1 MAFKESGKKGV
12 LMADKIK
19 LVLAVLLVIA
29 GLAGF
34 YLLKDSALIL
44 RIASVLAGLVLAAAV
59 IGTSAPG
66 KQFFAFAQEA
76 IVETKKVV
84 WPTRKETVQTT
95 GLVLVFVLVMAIFL
109 WIVDALLVWGVKLL
123 MGPGA

>member
-1 MAFKESGKKGV
+1 
-12 LMADKIK
+12 
-19 LVLAVLLVIA
+19 VLAVLLVIA

-44 RIASVLAGLVLAAAV
+44 RIASVLAGLVLAAV
-59 IGTSAPG
+59 VVWTTAPG

>member
-1 MAFKESGKKGV
+1 MAFIESGKKGV

-19 LVLAVLLVIA
+19 LVLAGLLVIA
-29 GLAGF
+29 GVAGF
-34 YLLKDSALIL
+34 YFLKDSALIL
-44 RIASVLAGLVLAAAV
+44 RIASVLAGLVLAALV
-59 IGTSAPG
+59 VWTSVPG

-76 IVETKKVV
+76 VVETKKVV

>member
-1 MAFKESGKKGV
+1 
-12 LMADKIK
+12 MADKIK

-29 GLAGF
+29 GVAGF
-34 YLLKDSALIL
+34 YYLRDKALIL
-44 RIASVLAGLVLAAAV
+44 RIGSVLAGLVLAAV
-59 IGTSAPG
+59 VVWTTAPG
-66 KQFFAFAQEA
+66 KQFFVFAQEA
-76 IVETKKVV
+76 IVETRKVV

-95 GLVLVFVLVMAIFL
+95 GLVLAFVLVMAIFL

>member
-1 MAFKESGKKGV
+1 
-12 LMADKIK
+12 MADKIK

-29 GLAGF
+29 GIAGF

-44 RIASVLAGLVLAAAV
+44 RIASVLAGLVLAAIV
-59 IGTSAPG
+59 VWTSAPG

-76 IVETKKVV
+76 IAETKKVV